1 MFLKRKSVQMSLNE
15 TELRLAVC
23 VAAAGRQIKKME
35 RASEQRRWNP
45 GVGAVRHQVLGA
57 GPEKRVK
64 HQP

>member
-1 MFLKRKSVQMSLNE
+1 MSLNE

-23 VAAAGRQIKKME
+23 LAASGKQIKEME
-35 RASEQRRWNP
+35 RPSEQRRWSP
-45 GVGAVRHQVLGA
+45 GMGAVRHPGLGA